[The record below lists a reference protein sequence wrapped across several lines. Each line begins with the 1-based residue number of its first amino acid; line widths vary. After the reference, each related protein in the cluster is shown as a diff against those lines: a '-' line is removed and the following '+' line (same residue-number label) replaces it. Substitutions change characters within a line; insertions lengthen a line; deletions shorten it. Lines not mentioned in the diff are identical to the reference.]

1 MGRYGLYVDYNNV
14 SKQTYFFQYKV
25 EDIINWRTQHINGH
39 SVLTLVVLRQTVE
52 EQDGFGFKDVIQY
65 RVLAIE

>member
-1 MGRYGLYVDYNNV
+1 M

-25 EDIINWRTQHINGH
+25 EDIINWRTQRINGH